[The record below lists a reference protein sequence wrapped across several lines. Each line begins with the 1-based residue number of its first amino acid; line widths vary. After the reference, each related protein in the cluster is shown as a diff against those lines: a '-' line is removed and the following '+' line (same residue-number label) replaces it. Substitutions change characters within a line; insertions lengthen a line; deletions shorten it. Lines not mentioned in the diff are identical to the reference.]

1 MVGKLWMVLF
11 ACAAFLTLE
20 GMALAQERIRI
31 AWAGASPANSAIWV
45 IQEKKLL
52 QKQGVEP
59 EIISISA
66 SPTVLQALLAG
77 EIDVT
82 ATSVATLVTSRLA
95 GADTVMILG
104 IVRTFV
110 DHIIT
115 AQGITT
121 VEQLKGKVGG
131 VNRIGSTSDTGLR
144 FALRRL
150 GVDPDRDTK
159 IITAGGNPE
168 RFAALSKGVIQF
180 TIIPEPFVRE
190 ALKLGF
196 RDFFDIGS
204 LKIPFWWNSA
214 LSREAIVKA
223 KRPLLLKF
231 ARAMVEAIHFN
242 KTNKE
247 EAKVIWGK
255 YLRISDPE
263 GLERAYQ
270 AYTSAF
276 PENLLPTP
284 EGLKLC
290 LTTWLRGIP
299 RRPRPTP
306 KPSSMRVWC
315 ESWKL
320 QALSS
325 SSTRNKSEASRHG
338 SPVNFES
345 RLRLARVHVTR
356 PLVFRFQNSSTNPV
370 VKLRITRHCDRLIFV
385 RRLGHNQAGLYAVES
400 PRIAAEHFS

>member
-1 MVGKLWMVLF
+1 MVGKLSAVLF
-11 ACAAFLTLE
+11 ASAAFLTLA

-115 AQGITT
+115 AQSITS

-150 GVDPDRDTK
+150 GLDPERDTK

-247 EAKVIWGK
+247 EAKAIWGK
-255 YLRISDPE
+255 HLRISDPE

-276 PENLLPTP
+276 PDNLLPTP
-284 EGLKLC
+284 EGVKTLLDD
-290 LTTWLRGIP
+290 LAP
-299 RRPRPTP
+299 RDP
-306 KPSSMRVWC
+306 KAAAADPKAFVDPSLVR
-315 ESWKL
+315 EL
-320 QALSS
+320 
-325 SSTRNKSEASRHG
+325 EASG
-338 SPVNFES
+338 FIK
-345 RLRLARVHVTR
+345 
-356 PLVFRFQNSSTNPV
+356 Q
-370 VKLRITRHCDRLIFV
+370 
-385 RRLGHNQAGLYAVES
+385 LYKK
-400 PRIAAEHFS
+400 

>member
-1 MVGKLWMVLF
+1 MVGKLSAVLF
-11 ACAAFLTLE
+11 AWAAFLTFA
-20 GMALAQERIRI
+20 GIALAQERIRI

-115 AQGITT
+115 AQSITS

-150 GVDPDRDTK
+150 GLDPDRDTK

-247 EAKVIWGK
+247 EAKAIWGK
-255 YLRISDPE
+255 HLRISDPE

-276 PENLLPTP
+276 PDNLLPTP
-284 EGLKLC
+284 DGVKTLLDD
-290 LTTWLRGIP
+290 LAP
-299 RRPRPTP
+299 RDP
-306 KPSSMRVWC
+306 KAAVADPKAFVDPSLVR
-315 ESWKL
+315 EL
-320 QALSS
+320 
-325 SSTRNKSEASRHG
+325 EASG
-338 SPVNFES
+338 FIK
-345 RLRLARVHVTR
+345 
-356 PLVFRFQNSSTNPV
+356 Q
-370 VKLRITRHCDRLIFV
+370 
-385 RRLGHNQAGLYAVES
+385 LYKK
-400 PRIAAEHFS
+400 

>member
-1 MVGKLWMVLF
+1 
-11 ACAAFLTLE
+11 
-20 GMALAQERIRI
+20 
-31 AWAGASPANSAIWV
+31 
-45 IQEKKLL
+45 
-52 QKQGVEP
+52 
-59 EIISISA
+59 
-66 SPTVLQALLAG
+66 
-77 EIDVT
+77 
-82 ATSVATLVTSRLA
+82 
-95 GADTVMILG
+95 
-104 IVRTFV
+104 V

-284 EGLKLC
+284 EGVKTLLDD
-290 LTTWLRGIP
+290 LAP
-299 RRPRPTP
+299 RDP
-306 KPSSMRVWC
+306 KAAAADPKAFVD
-315 ESWKL
+315 
-320 QALSS
+320 
-325 SSTRNKSEASRHG
+325 AS
-338 SPVNFES
+338 
-345 RLRLARVHVTR
+345 
-356 PLVFRFQNSSTNPV
+356 LVRELETSGFIKQ
-370 VKLRITRHCDRLIFV
+370 
-385 RRLGHNQAGLYAVES
+385 LYK
-400 PRIAAEHFS
+400 R